1 MRTQRLAA
9 LIGMGATW
17 LLMALIL
24 GVGIAP
30 APAHANNGQ
39 CRWEGGPGFVQ
50 GVNTYTYCQQEDC
63 IGNGGFAQCTEPEFR
78 PLANYDESETDNGK
92 FFYDS
97 CPPNTGDYDDFC
109 RAAGGTYDF
118 YANPECAG
126 LSGGFVKNDPQK
138 TSSEGLA
145 IATAWGFMGE
155 RFPSCSVTSM
165 SDTGWTTVPSSGC
178 TGGAPKYRNGEV
190 TEAAKILTFQKGGSC
205 SGTTKV
211 YIKKFR
217 QLKCPHDFHSRT
229 LPGGNLH
236 CFIPAAVCPIGNPIC
251 GPAGSKDHVEVDYQ
265 PNLPSGLRLAR
276 HYNSQPYFR
285 LPGSGID
292 ANSPTARWST
302 NYDRSIVSA
311 ASLPGLMAVQ
321 IMEDGT
327 IRHFDTLGVEA
338 LNRNGAADR
347 LENLGASGWRLT
359 TADRTVEL
367 YDPSGRLT
375 SITQSSGVSLALTYD
390 ASGRLS
396 TVTDPFGNQVICT
409 YSPESRLM
417 SVQLPGSMSVTYTY
431 DTLGRLTHATYP
443 DTTSRQYHY
452 ENVDYNYALT
462 GVTDEAANRYSV
474 FVHDAYGRISETS
487 LAGTVNRFRYTYSN
501 MGSSTSQTSVTVI
514 DPLGTSRIHR
524 FSNVRGVHKQQ
535 TNTG

>member
-1 MRTQRLAA
+1 MRTQRLAV

-78 PLANYDESETDNGK
+78 PLANYDEGETDNGK

-118 YANPECAG
+118 YANPECAALAASSRTIRKKRAAKG
-126 LSGGFVKNDPQK
+126 LRSRQPGVHGGAVS
-138 TSSEGLA
+138 T
-145 IATAWGFMGE
+145 W
-155 RFPSCSVTSM
+155 SVTSM

-229 LPGGNLH
+229 LPGGTLH

-251 GPAGSKDHVEVDYQ
+251 GQPDRRIMLKSTTSRTCLRARRPPLQLAALLSTAWQRNRCKLADGALEYQ
-265 PNLPSGLRLAR
+265 LRPQYR
-276 HYNSQPYFR
+276 V
-285 LPGSGID
+285 GD
-292 ANSPTARWST
+292 W
-302 NYDRSIVSA
+302 
-311 ASLPGLMAVQ
+311 LPGLMAVQ

-375 SITQSSGVSLALTYD
+375 SITQSSGESLALTYD

-417 SVQLPGSMSVTYTY
+417 SVQLPGSMSVTYT
-431 DTLGRLTHATYP
+431 
-443 DTTSRQYHY
+443 
-452 ENVDYNYALT
+452 
-462 GVTDEAANRYSV
+462 
-474 FVHDAYGRISETS
+474 
-487 LAGTVNRFRYTYSN
+487 
-501 MGSSTSQTSVTVI
+501 
-514 DPLGTSRIHR
+514 
-524 FSNVRGVHKQQ
+524 
-535 TNTG
+535 

>member
-1 MRTQRLAA
+1 M
-9 LIGMGATW
+9 
-17 LLMALIL
+17 
-24 GVGIAP
+24 
-30 APAHANNGQ
+30 
-39 CRWEGGPGFVQ
+39 
-50 GVNTYTYCQQEDC
+50 
-63 IGNGGFAQCTEPEFR
+63 
-78 PLANYDESETDNGK
+78 
-92 FFYDS
+92 
-97 CPPNTGDYDDFC
+97 
-109 RAAGGTYDF
+109 
-118 YANPECAG
+118 
-126 LSGGFVKNDPQK
+126 
-138 TSSEGLA
+138 
-145 IATAWGFMGE
+145 
-155 RFPSCSVTSM
+155 
-165 SDTGWTTVPSSGC
+165 
-178 TGGAPKYRNGEV
+178 
-190 TEAAKILTFQKGGSC
+190 
-205 SGTTKV
+205 
-211 YIKKFR
+211 
-217 QLKCPHDFHSRT
+217 
-229 LPGGNLH
+229 
-236 CFIPAAVCPIGNPIC
+236 
-251 GPAGSKDHVEVDYQ
+251 
-265 PNLPSGLRLAR
+265 
-276 HYNSQPYFR
+276 
-285 LPGSGID
+285 
-292 ANSPTARWST
+292 
-302 NYDRSIVSA
+302 
-311 ASLPGLMAVQ
+311 
-321 IMEDGT
+321 
-327 IRHFDTLGVEA
+327 
-338 LNRNGAADR
+338 
-347 LENLGASGWRLT
+347 GWRLT

-535 TNTG
+535 TNTGTTLCTYPGCESGKDKLFDANGNPSRSSDYRGNRTCYLYDLSRNLETVRLDGLTSTTNCPANLSTYVPAANTRQRKISTTWHATFRQPTLSQSPIVRRLTRTMLAATG